1 MAGIYLHIPFCK
13 RRCIY
18 CGFYSST
25 LSELKESYVEALCRE
40 IADRKDYLDGEPV
53 RTIYLGGGTPSQLSI
68 KELKQIFERLSVTF
82 DLSQVKEVTLEA
94 NPDDLTAPYVE
105 GLATLPVN
113 RLSMGVQ
120 SFDDKML
127 QLLNRRHTANQAREA
142 VRRCREAGFRN
153 LSIDLIYGLPGE
165 REVDLAHDL
174 EEALA
179 LGVEHLSAYHLM
191 IEEGTPLHRLWQ
203 THQVEEA
210 DEELSL
216 RLYELLTQRLR
227 SAGYHHYEISNFALP
242 GYESKHNSGYW
253 DGTPYLGCGA
263 AAHSYNRLSREWNI
277 ASVEEY
283 IHDRRSER
291 EELDEQTRYNERVM
305 MALRTSQGIDLE
317 ALRQTFGEEY
327 YAYALKQAQ
336 PFLQAGQME
345 KCSGRLRFTHQG
357 VMISDEIM
365 AELFMV

>member
-25 LSELKESYVEALCRE
+25 LSGLKEAYVEALCRE
-40 IADRKDYLDGEPV
+40 ISQRKAYLAGEPV
-53 RTIYLGGGTPSQLSI
+53 RTIYLGGGTPSQLTI
-68 KELKQIFERLSVTF
+68 EELRQIFQTLSATF
-82 DLSQVKEVTLEA
+82 DLSGVKEVTLEA
-94 NPDDLTAPYVE
+94 NPDDLTPPYVE
-105 GLATLPVN
+105 GLTTLPIN

-120 SFDDKML
+120 SFDDRML
-127 QLLNRRHTANQAREA
+127 QQLNRRHTAQQAREA

-165 REVDLAHDL
+165 READLARDL

-179 LGVEHLSAYHLM
+179 LEVEHLSAYHLM

-203 THQVEEA
+203 EHQVEEA

-227 SAGYHHYEISNFALP
+227 QAGYHHYEISNFALP
-242 GYESKHNSGYW
+242 GYESRHNSGYW

-263 AAHSYNRLSREWNI
+263 AAHSYNRQSREWNI
-277 ASVEEY
+277 ASVEAY
-283 IHDRRSER
+283 INNRNSER
-291 EELDEQTRYNERVM
+291 EELDVATRYNERVM
-305 MALRTSQGIDLE
+305 MALRTSKGIDLE
-317 ALRQTFGEEY
+317 ALRHTFGAHY
-327 YAYALKQAQ
+327 HAYLLKQAR

-345 KCSGRLRFTHQG
+345 ERSGRLRLTHQG
-357 VMISDEIM
+357 VMISDEII
-365 AELFMV
+365 AELFTV